1 MSDAQTRPAVV
12 GEGRPLLAPGGF
24 KGPIDLRIDVSARVE
39 IEGEH
44 EISAWLFVP
53 EKLAHPTTV
62 IFCEHGGSG
71 VTKKYWHMEIEGHP
85 GYSFAEYFASRGV
98 IVVATDDLGVGES
111 SRPADSWLVT
121 SLVTAQAN
129 RGVVDH
135 IVERLAAG
143 TLAEGLAPCADP
155 LLIGLSHG
163 RGGMMRLREQAH
175 YRTYDALAI
184 MGFTNNFTSKNIP
197 GDFWG
202 APLIPIVEQLTA
214 GKRGL
219 QAERELTKLR
229 GNPLVQPSATKRH
242 AMNPLYFFDDVPQA
256 VIEADMKAGVSQD
269 PGPVT
274 MAGMMIGGITAD
286 DAAVIDVPVLLGWGE
301 RDASTDIRM
310 ESTYYRSSPDVTF
323 HYLPRSGHCQN
334 FASGRATHWDRI
346 ALWLRD
352 VACMAG
358 KA

>member
-1 MSDAQTRPAVV
+1 V
-12 GEGRPLLAPGGF
+12 
-24 KGPIDLRIDVSARVE
+24 DLRIDVSARVD
-39 IEGEH
+39 IPGKH

-53 EKLAHPTTV
+53 EILAEPPTV

-85 GYSFAEYFASRGV
+85 GYSFAEYFAARGY

-135 IVERLAAG
+135 VVERLAQG
-143 TLAEGLAPCADP
+143 ELADGLPPCEAP

-175 YRTYDALAI
+175 YRTYDGLAI
-184 MGFTNNFTSKNIP
+184 MGFTNHDASKNIP
-197 GDFWG
+197 KEFWG
-202 APLIPIVEQLTA
+202 APLLPLVRELTQ

-219 QAERELTKLR
+219 EAELELAKLR
-229 GNPLVQPSATKRH
+229 GNPLVQPSATKRS
-242 AMNPLYFFDDVPQA
+242 AMNPLYFYDDVPQA
-256 VIEADMKAGVSQD
+256 VIEADMKAGMGQD

-274 MAGMMIGGITAD
+274 MAAMMIGGVAAD
-286 DAAVIDVPVLLGWGE
+286 DARVVEVPVLLGWGE
-301 RDASTDIRM
+301 RDASTDSRT
-310 ESTYYRSSPDVTF
+310 EATYYRSSPDVTF

-334 FASGRATHWDRI
+334 FASGRAQHWRRI

-352 VACMAG
+352 VAVMTRSRSQ
-358 KA
+358 